1 MSTSY
6 FAERFIQY
14 DPVQPRYKRLAL
26 DARTNGRQTRRVSP
40 PAIPYKCPIPITTL
54 HSASQALAEAK
65 QEAVLYGRERRERIR
80 RRVRANEVERDYER
94 RMAEAGARAAAAGV
108 GFSAVP
114 DGGVTDPE
122 VLNDQVIRGMLKP

>member
-1 MSTSY
+1 M
-6 FAERFIQY
+6 
-14 DPVQPRYKRLAL
+14 
-26 DARTNGRQTRRVSP
+26 DAGTNGRQTRRVRPLAS
-40 PAIPYKCPIPITTL
+40 PYKNPLLIAIL

-94 RMAEAGARAAAAGV
+94 RMAEAEARAAAGGV
-108 GFSAVP
+108 GFSAMP
-114 DGGVTDPE
+114 NGGVTEPE